1 VKSRDWQTLKV
12 LTGLALIAVY
22 AILSHYCNTGG
33 HRALGAAL
41 ALAPFLILAASFLW
55 RSQRPVAAA
64 ALGLAAGIALYESW
78 PRLKDHFSLIY
89 FLQESAMYGLL
100 AAGFARSLRAGDT
113 PLCTRLADRLHGPLT
128 AAESRYT
135 RQVTLAWALLLG
147 AITVATLALFLLAPL
162 AVWSAFD
169 NLVAVPLIAAGF
181 VAEHFIRRRVLPKAD
196 RGGILATVRVFLAS
210 R

>member
-41 ALAPFLILAASFLW
+41 ALAPFLILAASVLW
-55 RSQRPVAAA
+55 RSQRPLAAA
-64 ALGLAAGIALYESW
+64 ALGLVAGIALYESW

-100 AAGFARSLRAGDT
+100 AVGFARSLRPGDT

-147 AITVATLALFLLAPL
+147 AITVATLALFLSAPL